1 MITLAIDAS
10 TYAGDVAVLDGSR
23 VLAEEAVAMKG
34 ADCERLMPAVAAVL
48 ERAKLGVGAV
58 DRVACGAGPGSF
70 TSLRIAGGI
79 AKGIATGR
87 GCPLYAAP
95 SMALLIGGAT
105 LKAGR
110 YLAAIDALRGEFYI
124 ALYDVGGDAAD
135 ARVSE
140 IEPARLVPADQVER
154 VASEH
159 AVKIV
164 SPSAFSDSVVAS
176 PRARGVSRVEDLLLE
191 RGPVDVGRWEPS
203 YGRLAEAQVRW
214 EAAHGKPLSAG

>member
-10 TYAGDVAVLDGSR
+10 TYAGDAAVLDGSR
-23 VLAEEAVAMKG
+23 VLAEETVAMKG
-34 ADCERLMPAVAAVL
+34 ADCERLMPAIASVL
-48 ERAKLGVGAV
+48 EQAKLGVGAV
-58 DRVACGAGPGSF
+58 DRVVCGGGPGSF

-87 GCPLYAAP
+87 GCPLYAVP

-110 YLAAIDALRGEFYI
+110 YLAAIDALRFEFYV
-124 ALYDVGGDAAD
+124 ALYDVGDAAD
-135 ARVSE
+135 GARVTE

-164 SPSAFSDSVVAS
+164 SPSPFSDSVVAS
-176 PRARGVSRVEDLLLE
+176 PRARGVACVEELLLAL
-191 RGPVDVGRWEPS
+191 GPVDVGGWEPS